1 MLDEN
6 ILTCNAIKIVFG
18 CEFMERCIS
27 WEFHLKQS
35 VNYKMTDFMFTNS
48 EDLEKFRNL
57 KRNILEA
64 QTKIQFKTT
73 VINIESRL

>member
-1 MLDEN
+1 
-6 ILTCNAIKIVFG
+6 
-18 CEFMERCIS
+18 
-27 WEFHLKQS
+27 
-35 VNYKMTDFMFTNS
+35 MTDFMFTNS

>member
-1 MLDEN
+1 
-6 ILTCNAIKIVFG
+6 
-18 CEFMERCIS
+18 
-27 WEFHLKQS
+27 
-35 VNYKMTDFMFTNS
+35 MTDFMFTNS

-73 VINIESRL
+73 VTNLESRL